1 MAMELRALD
10 LIEFDLHVSLEEYN
24 QTKSIFNQKIKNEK
38 QACEKET
45 AADSQ
50 NGEINRSYLRRK
62 RVYNSFADL
71 TVSKEIS
78 KIQKEKNSTPQ

>member
-38 QACEKET
+38 QAYEKET

-62 RVYNSFADL
+62 RVYNSFNDL